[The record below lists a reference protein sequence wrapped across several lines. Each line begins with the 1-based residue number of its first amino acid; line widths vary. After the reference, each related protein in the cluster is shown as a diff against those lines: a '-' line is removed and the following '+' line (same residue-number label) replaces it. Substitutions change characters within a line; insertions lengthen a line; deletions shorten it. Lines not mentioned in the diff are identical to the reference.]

1 MGWPWRGHGDGS
13 RLSQSGG
20 TEVAPRGHGR
30 SRPPQ
35 DIPGSFLCFFPPLL
49 PALQGFSA
57 SNPEVSK
64 LCPAPALPVEGG
76 EGQGLSW
83 EKRDREF
90 HENSVENSQPK
101 AELDSCAGHG
111 GIHRDGIP
119 RASVAAPSLELSQ
132 ARKMGIVS
140 QFYPKPFQD
149 SGMLT

>member
-1 MGWPWRGHGDGS
+1 MTGPVCPRVVALRWHRGD
-13 RLSQSGG
+13 
-20 TEVAPRGHGR
+20 TEGPDPPRTSLGHFFVF
-30 SRPPQ
+30 SLP
-35 DIPGSFLCFFPPLL
+35 SFLLSKDFPPPILRFPSSALL
-49 PALQGFSA
+49 Q
-57 SNPEVSK
+57 
-64 LCPAPALPVEGG
+64 LCLWRVGRDRS
-76 EGQGLSW
+76 GLSW